1 MMVMMRSRGLVAML
15 QFCLSMVVELEEMVE
30 ELRVVE
36 GEEAQ
41 LLEEEEGAQLLEENV
56 EAQLLVEGEVQMLEG
71 VLV

>member
-41 LLEEEEGAQLLEENV
+41 VLEEEDGAQVSEENV
-56 EAQLLVEGEVQMLEG
+56 EAQLMVEGEVQMLEG